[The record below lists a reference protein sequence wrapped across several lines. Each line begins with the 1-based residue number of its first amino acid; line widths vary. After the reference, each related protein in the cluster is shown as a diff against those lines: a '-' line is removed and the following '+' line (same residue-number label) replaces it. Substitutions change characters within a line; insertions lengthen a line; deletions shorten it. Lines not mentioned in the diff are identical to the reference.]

1 MASRGAL
8 PVCVAFVAL
17 LGLPLGRLA
26 ARIAAAALPGTRLLR
41 AVEALPGGGGLI
53 SARVVLLPRP
63 HVVIGRLL
71 PGPRLLRRG
80 VVSGHRVAV
89 VLAGGGLPAATRI
102 LIRRRL
108 LCGVAAPPGRCRLVL
123 IALLS
128 GAVRYT
134 ECADRAGIDTPVR
147 LQ

>member
-17 LGLPLGRLA
+17 LGLPVGRLA

-41 AVEALPGGGGLI
+41 AVAALSGGGGLI

-63 HVVIGRLL
+63 HVLIGRLL
-71 PGPRLLRRG
+71 PSPRLLRRV

-89 VLAGGGLPAATRI
+89 VLAGGGLPAAARI

-108 LCGVAAPPGRCRLVL
+108 LRGVAALPGRCRLLL

-128 GAVRYT
+128 GQVRHA
-134 ECADRAGIDTPVR
+134 ECGDRT
-147 LQ
+147 